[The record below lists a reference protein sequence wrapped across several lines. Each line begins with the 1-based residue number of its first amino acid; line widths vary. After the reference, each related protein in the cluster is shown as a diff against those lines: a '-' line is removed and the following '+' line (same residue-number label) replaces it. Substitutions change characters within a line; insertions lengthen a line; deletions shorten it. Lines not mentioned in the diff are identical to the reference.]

1 MREDHEYKTENERRP
16 WTTLI
21 LVGLAQFM
29 VTLDITVVN
38 VALPSIDD
46 DLAFPAGDLQ
56 WVITAYV
63 LFTGGLLL
71 LGGRANDLFGRRRLF
86 VAGLSIFTL
95 ASLASGLA
103 PSPEALVV
111 ARAVQGL
118 GAAMLSPAALAI
130 ATTYYSGTQRTT
142 ALAAWGAIGSAGA
155 AAGVVLG
162 GVLTS
167 GLGWKSAFFIN
178 VPVGIATALGVLRV
192 VPDAP
197 PSVAR
202 RHLDVIGALTAVA
215 GLVLLVYA
223 IEGANDHGWGSAR
236 TLALLAVALG
246 LLAAFLGM
254 ERRAREPMLPPSM
267 WKDRPLVS
275 GVGLILVV
283 TALMVAVFFL
293 NTLYLQDILGWSA
306 LEAGLA
312 FLPLVIAIA
321 VAANLANR
329 LLGQLGTRGLTAIGF
344 ALVAIGAGLLV
355 AASDVATYAAEILP
369 GFIVIGFGVGLVFPA
384 ASIAA
389 MSEVGPESAGLASG
403 LMATGHELGAAF
415 GVAAISAVATAA
427 STFVAGYADGF
438 AVVGAAAAITVL
450 IALVSAPS
458 IRPMCEEAAGAHG

>member
-1 MREDHEYKTENERRP
+1 VREDHEYKTENERRP

-254 ERRAREPMLPPSM
+254 ERRVREPMLPPSM